1 MIPSSQKNLKRIL
14 VLGVGGSGCSCVAN
28 YSKLNKSLSYMLVD
42 SDEASL
48 SNFNSD
54 NIFLIGK
61 KLTLG
66 GSTGG
71 DVEIGRQVIEKDASK
86 LRVILEVVDLV
97 IIIGGLGGGLAS
109 GAIPVITRI
118 AKECLTRSIVL
129 STFPYSFEGKNRINI
144 AKDSVK
150 RIRSHADVVIKL
162 HNDKLKK
169 RINENRY
176 EQSFK
181 ESHFYFENAI
191 NSIWIISNKPGI
203 CGLDYSSL
211 QTIIKF
217 CDGFCHYVHARCVE
231 DCNRSKKIINDL
243 KNHPLTSKGLIL
255 KDAPG
260 AIILIRGDKNLKLLE
275 IEEIMNF
282 LNDEFIDNAWI
293 NFGIQHDKS
302 IDGIF
307 VDVFVAETWNEPLIN
322 DSSNIFDSQRE
333 LSLSND
339 NKGVFSEME
348 PTVHKNQD
356 LDIPTYRRKNIK
368 LPK

>member
-1 MIPSSQKNLKRIL
+1 MIPSSKKNLKRIL
-14 VLGVGGSGCSCVAN
+14 VLGIGGSGCACVGSYA
-28 YSKLNKSLSYMLVD
+28 KLNNSLSYMLID
-42 SDEASL
+42 SDESSL
-48 SNFNSD
+48 SNFSSD

-71 DVEIGRQVIEKDASK
+71 DVEIGRQVIEKDTSR
-86 LRVILEVVDLV
+86 LRVILEVVDIV
-97 IIIGGLGGGLAS
+97 IIVGGLGGGLAS

-118 AKECLTRSIVL
+118 SSECLTRSIVL
-129 STFPYSFEGKNRINI
+129 STFPYSFEGKNRIDI

-169 RINENRY
+169 RITENRF

-191 NSIWIISNKPGI
+191 NSIWIMCNKPGI

-217 CDGFCHYVHARCVE
+217 CDGFCHYVHARCIE
-231 DCNRSKKIINDL
+231 DSNRSKKIINDL

-260 AIILIRGDKNLKLLE
+260 AIIMIRGDKNLKLLE

-282 LNDEFIDNAWI
+282 LKDEFIADARI
-293 NFGIQHDKS
+293 NFGIYNDETAN
-302 IDGIF
+302 GIF
-307 VDVFVAETWNEPLIN
+307 IDVFIAETWKEPLIN
-322 DSSNIFDSQRE
+322 DNLEIFDSQRE
-333 LSLSND
+333 LALSND
-339 NKGVFSEME
+339 NKGVFSDME